1 MRHAKHQAGFSLIE
15 LLIVVAIIGIIAA
28 IAIPNLLASRLA
40 SNEAAA
46 ISSLRTISNAQQVY
60 IQQIGNNT
68 TYAADLVALGPTG
81 AGLLDNVIGN
91 AATSRKSGY
100 DFTTTGG
107 TLQYTARA
115 NPVTPGHDRQPP
127 LFRRCHRLDPRQCER
142 PGRRERSAYPVS
154 PG

>member
-115 NPVTPGHDRQPP
+115 NPVTPGTTGNRRFFVDATGSIRANANAPAGANDPP
-127 LFRRCHRLDPRQCER
+127 IQ
-142 PGRRERSAYPVS
+142 
-154 PG
+154 